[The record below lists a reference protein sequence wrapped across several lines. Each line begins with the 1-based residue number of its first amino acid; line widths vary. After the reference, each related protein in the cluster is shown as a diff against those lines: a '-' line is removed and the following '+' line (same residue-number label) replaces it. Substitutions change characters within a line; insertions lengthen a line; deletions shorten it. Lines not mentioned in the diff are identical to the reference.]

1 MPSLVLQNLAAQNP
15 GVQNLAQGFTERM
28 LNGVLES
35 AALAVVACLLMKAL
49 GRKSS
54 GTRFAVWFVVLLS
67 TIALPL
73 MEFPRHSSPVAEQAP
88 AAILI
93 PGSWAIYL
101 FSIWGVIAAGFLSR
115 VALGLGQIRSLRQNC
130 TLLDTASMD
139 PALQSVVTAFCGR
152 PVAFY
157 VSEIL
162 RVPMATG
169 FFRPMIVIPSWA
181 LRELSLEDLK
191 GVLFHEAAHLRR
203 WDDWTNLAQKVL
215 RAVFFFHPVVWWVES
230 KLALEREMA
239 CDDMVVAAT
248 SSPRAY
254 AACLIAVAEKNLG
267 RRGLALA
274 QAAVHRMRHTSLRI
288 RGILDRNRPI
298 GVKVWKPA
306 VGMTLA
312 SAVVCMASMQAVP
325 KLIGFRSSASEPDA
339 VASTTTPVPSLDA
352 DANLYLKKAKLSL
365 PATRARAKSNSKP
378 APRIAPEVET
388 AAVPPE
394 VVAEESDNA
403 IAPDQVARVVPAS
416 AQLQNSPTSQTFGF
430 ATTETVFVV
439 TQDPQVSAAGNQM
452 FRISV
457 YRWTVFYP
465 SVYFENTRK
474 PLSKSI

>member
-15 GVQNLAQGFTERM
+15 GAQNLAQAFTERM

-35 AALAVVACLLMKAL
+35 AALAVVACLLVKAI

-73 MEFPRHSSPVAEQAP
+73 LEFPRHSSPVAAQAP
-88 AAILI
+88 AAAILI
-93 PGSWAIYL
+93 PGSWAMYL
-101 FSIWGVIAAGFLSR
+101 FSIWGVIAAGFLGR
-115 VALGLGQIRSLRQNC
+115 VALGLWQIRSLRQNC

-139 PALQSVVTAFCGR
+139 PALQSAVSTFCPR

-157 VSEIL
+157 VSETL

-248 SSPRAY
+248 SSARAY

-288 RGILDRNRPI
+288 RGLLDRNRPI
-298 GVKVWKPA
+298 GGKVWKPA

-325 KLIGFRSSASEPDA
+325 KLIGFRSSTSEPDA
-339 VASTTTPVPSLDA
+339 VASSTTPVPSLGA
-352 DANLYLKKAKLSL
+352 HVNLYLKKAKLSL

-378 APRIAPEVET
+378 TPRITPEVEP
-388 AAVPPE
+388 AAVAPE

-403 IAPDQVARVVPAS
+403 IALDQAARVVSAS

-439 TQDPQVSAAGNQM
+439 TQDPQAAGNQM